1 MNGSTGLTAKRA
13 FVFPGQG
20 SQSVGMG
27 KDIYGTYSEC
37 REVFEKADSAL
48 GFSLSRVCFEGPEEE
63 LKKTALTQPAL
74 LTCSMA
80 VLKILQKNNVSF
92 GAVAGHSLG
101 AYSALVAAQVITFE
115 DAVKLV
121 RRRGELMEEAGK
133 GRGTMA
139 VILNLDEEKVA
150 QACREASAQGV
161 VEPANVNC
169 PGQIV
174 ISGEKA
180 AVMAA
185 CEKAKALGAK
195 RAMELPVS
203 GPFHSSLMKAAAE
216 GLRQELEKVTFSA
229 PAVPYYSDIDGL
241 VMRDPTQI
249 KESLVRQLMV
259 PVQWIKTI
267 EKMSQDGFSTFVE
280 VGPGKVLNGLIKKI
294 SKDAMVTNA
303 GDMESIKG
311 VCEAK

>member
-1 MNGSTGLTAKRA
+1 MKRA

-20 SQSVGMG
+20 SQNVGMG
-27 KDIYGTYSEC
+27 KDLFETYPES
-37 REVFEKADSAL
+37 RELFEKADQVL
-48 GFSLSRVCFEGPEEE
+48 GFSLSKICFDGPEED
-63 LKKTALTQPAL
+63 LKKTSTTQPAIL
-74 LTCSMA
+74 VTALAALA
-80 VLKILQKNNVSF
+80 VLKKNNVVF
-92 GAVAGHSLG
+92 EAVSGHSLG
-101 AYSALVAAQVITFE
+101 AYSALVAAEVISFE

-139 VILNLDEEKVA
+139 VILNLDEDKVA
-150 QACREASAQGV
+150 QACQEASAQGV

-174 ISGEKA
+174 ISGEKT
-180 AVMAA
+180 AVLAA

-203 GPFHSSLMKAAAE
+203 GPFHSSLMKPAADRFK
-216 GLRQELEKVTFSA
+216 LELDKVTFSTPKVA
-229 PAVPYYSDIDGL
+229 YYSDIDS
-241 VMRDPTQI
+241 VQMTDPVKI
-249 KESLVRQLMV
+249 KESLVRQLMA

-267 EKMSQDGFSTFVE
+267 EKMTQDGYSSFVE

-294 SKDAMVTNA
+294 SKDALITNA
-303 GDMESIKG
+303 GDVESIK
-311 VCEAK
+311 VLSEAK

>member
-1 MNGSTGLTAKRA
+1 MKRA

-27 KDIYGTYSEC
+27 KDLFNTFAES
-37 REVFEKADSAL
+37 RELFEKADSVL
-48 GFSLSRVCFEGPEEE
+48 GFSLSKVCFEGPEED
-63 LKKTALTQPAL
+63 LKKTSTTQPAL
-74 LTCSMA
+74 LVTA
-80 VLKILQKNNVSF
+80 LAALTVLKKNNVGF
-92 GAVAGHSLG
+92 EAVAGHSLG
-101 AYSALVAAQVITFE
+101 AYSALVAAEVISFE

-139 VILNLDEEKVA
+139 VILNLDEDKVA
-150 QACREASAQGV
+150 QACREASSQGV

-174 ISGEKA
+174 ISGEKT
-180 AVMAA
+180 AVLAA

-203 GPFHSSLMKAAAE
+203 GPFHSSLMKPAAD
-216 GLRQELEKVTFSA
+216 GFKLELDKVNFSA
-229 PAVPYYSDIDGL
+229 PKIAYYSDIDS
-241 VMRDPTQI
+241 VQMTDPEKI
-249 KESLVRQLMV
+249 KDSLVRQLMA

-267 EKMSQDGFSTFVE
+267 EKMSRDGFVNFVE

-294 SKDAMVTNA
+294 AKDALISNA
-303 GDMESIKG
+303 GDVESIK
-311 VCEAK
+311 VLSEAK

>member
-1 MNGSTGLTAKRA
+1 MTKRA

-27 KDIYGTYSEC
+27 KDLFEAFPES
-37 REVFEKADSAL
+37 RELFERADKALA
-48 GFSLSRVCFEGPEEE
+48 FSLSKLCFEGPEEE
-63 LKKTALTQPAL
+63 LKVTTNTQPAL
-74 LTCSMA
+74 LVTA
-80 VLKILQKNNVSF
+80 LAALAALQKQGASF
-92 GAVAGHSLG
+92 QAVAGHSLG
-101 AYSALVAAQVITFE
+101 AYTALAAAGVLSFE

-121 RRRGELMEEAGK
+121 RKRGELMEEAGK

-139 VILNLDEEKVA
+139 VILMLDEDKVA
-150 QACREASAQGV
+150 QACREASSAGV

-180 AVMAA
+180 AIAAA

-203 GPFHSSLMKAAAE
+203 GPFHSSLMKPAADKF
-216 GLRQELEKVTFSA
+216 RQALEQVAFTA
-229 PAVPYYSDIDGL
+229 PRISYYSDIEP
-241 VMRDPTQI
+241 VEMKDPAQI
-249 KESLVRQLMV
+249 KESLVRQLMA

-267 EKMSQDGFSTFVE
+267 EKMGQDGYTSFVE
-280 VGPGKVLNGLIKKI
+280 VGPGKVLSGLIQKI
-294 SKDAMVTNA
+294 KKDAQVTNA
-303 GDMESIKG
+303 GTVESIK
-311 VCEAK
+311 AILNS

>member
-1 MNGSTGLTAKRA
+1 MKKAL
-13 FVFPGQG
+13 VFPGQG

-27 KDIYGTYSEC
+27 KDLFETHPEC
-37 REVFEKADSAL
+37 REMFERADQVL
-48 GFSLSRVCFEGPEEE
+48 GFSLSRLCFEGPEEE
-63 LKKTALTQPAL
+63 LKKTMNTQPAL

-80 VLKILQKNNVSF
+80 ALVMLQKCNVPYE
-92 GAVAGHSLG
+92 AVAGHSLG
-101 AYSALVAAQVITFE
+101 AYSALAAAQAIAVE

-121 RRRGELMEEAGK
+121 RKRGELMEEAGK

-139 VILNLDEEKVA
+139 VILNLDEDKVA
-150 QACREASAQGV
+150 QACREASSQGV

-180 AVMAA
+180 AVAAA

-203 GPFHSSLMKAAAE
+203 GPFHSSLMKQAAE
-216 GLRQELEKVTFSA
+216 GLSKTLEAVKVAA
-229 PAVPYYSDIDGL
+229 PQVTYYSDIDA
-241 VMRDPTQI
+241 VTMNDPVRI
-249 KESLVRQLMV
+249 KESLVRQLMA
-259 PVQWIKTI
+259 PVQWVKTI
-267 EKMSQDGFSTFVE
+267 EKMNQDGYMTFVE
-280 VGPGKVLNGLIKKI
+280 VGSGKVLNGLIKKI
-294 SKDAMVTNA
+294 SKDAIVTSA
-303 GDMESIKG
+303 GDVESIKT

>member
-1 MNGSTGLTAKRA
+1 MKRA

-27 KDIYGTYSEC
+27 KDLFDTFAES
-37 REVFEKADSAL
+37 RELFEKADSVL
-48 GFSLSRVCFEGPEEE
+48 GFSLSKVCFYGPEED
-63 LKKTALTQPAL
+63 LKKTSTTQPAL
-74 LTCSMA
+74 LVTALAALA
-80 VLKILQKNNVSF
+80 VLKTNNVGF
-92 GAVAGHSLG
+92 EAVAGHSLG
-101 AYSALVAAQVITFE
+101 AYSALVAADVISFE

-139 VILNLDEEKVA
+139 VILNLDEYKVA
-150 QACREASAQGV
+150 QACREASSQGV

-174 ISGEKA
+174 ISGEKT
-180 AVMAA
+180 AVLAA

-195 RAMELPVS
+195 RAMELLVS
-203 GPFHSSLMKAAAE
+203 GPFHSSLMKPAAD
-216 GLRQELEKVTFSA
+216 GFKLELDKVNFSSPKMA
-229 PAVPYYSDIDGL
+229 YYSDIDS
-241 VMRDPTQI
+241 VQMTDPEKI
-249 KESLVRQLMV
+249 KDSLVRQLMA

-267 EKMSQDGFSTFVE
+267 EKMSRDGFVNFVE

-294 SKDAMVTNA
+294 AKDALISNA
-303 GDMESIKG
+303 GDVESIK
-311 VCEAK
+311 VLSEAK

>member
-1 MNGSTGLTAKRA
+1 MKRA

-27 KDIYGTYSEC
+27 QDLFDTYPESHEL
-37 REVFEKADSAL
+37 FAKADSIL
-48 GFSLSRVCFEGPEEE
+48 GFSLSKICFEGPEED
-63 LKKTALTQPAL
+63 LKKTSITQPAL
-74 LTCSMA
+74 LVTALATLA
-80 VLKILQKNNVSF
+80 VLKKSNVVF
-92 GAVAGHSLG
+92 EAVAGHSLG
-101 AYSALVAAQVITFE
+101 AYSALVAAEVISFE

-139 VILNLDEEKVA
+139 VILNLDEDKVA
-150 QACREASAQGV
+150 QACQEASAQGV

-174 ISGEKA
+174 ISGEKT
-180 AVMAA
+180 AVLAA

-203 GPFHSSLMKAAAE
+203 GPFHSSLMKPAADRFK
-216 GLRQELEKVTFSA
+216 LELDKVTFSTPKVA
-229 PAVPYYSDIDGL
+229 YYSDIDS
-241 VMRDPTQI
+241 VQMTDPVKI
-249 KESLVRQLMV
+249 KESLVRQLMA

-267 EKMSQDGFSTFVE
+267 EKMTQDGYSSFVE
-280 VGPGKVLNGLIKKI
+280 VGPGKVLNGLLKKI
-294 SKDAMVTNA
+294 SKDALITNA
-303 GDMESIKG
+303 GDVESIK
-311 VCEAK
+311 VLSEAK